1 MKLRQI
7 PRETRSISGKVYLV
21 GAGPGAPD
29 LLTLRAAEILRRAD
43 IVFFDALVHEDTI
56 KLAHNAAKIAV
67 GKRCGRFSTA
77 QRFINKRLVDAARK
91 FRTVVRLKGGD
102 PMLFGRA
109 QEEIAALQA
118 AGIDYEVVPGVT
130 AALAA
135 SADLGISLTRRGVAR
150 SVTFVTARVGA
161 GEAENDWAASVAQS
175 DTAVIYMGVGQAAEI
190 YAALLAAGVPAAT
203 PAVVV
208 ENASLPRERRF
219 TLTLSELPHIAKAG
233 ISGPAVILIGQVYA
247 PLLAGCTDSGIPD
260 AVFDKRY
267 RSAVGAAQVSDL
279 RERHDCSGAVAGGN
293 LPEGFVRVIG
303 EASAR

>member
-1 MKLRQI
+1 
-7 PRETRSISGKVYLV
+7 
-21 GAGPGAPD
+21 
-29 LLTLRAAEILRRAD
+29 
-43 IVFFDALVHEDTI
+43 
-56 KLAHNAAKIAV
+56 
-67 GKRCGRFSTA
+67 
-77 QRFINKRLVDAARK
+77 
-91 FRTVVRLKGGD
+91 
-102 PMLFGRA
+102 
-109 QEEIAALQA
+109 
-118 AGIDYEVVPGVT
+118 
-130 AALAA
+130 
-135 SADLGISLTRRGVAR
+135 
-150 SVTFVTARVGA
+150 VTFVTARVGA